1 MFEALVCL
9 KLHSSA
15 IGGTLFNKKNGIK
28 QNFINN
34 TISLHNDRSTVPTT
48 TKEATLPVK
57 TIHPPYGDKLP
68 LISMK
73 SKQIILP
80 GDSITIPTTIVD
92 QVVLAEGWN

>member
-1 MFEALVCL
+1 MPKTTQLSHWRHTFQQ
-9 KLHSSA
+9 
-15 IGGTLFNKKNGIK
+15 KNGIK

-57 TIHPPYGDKLP
+57 TIHPLYSDKLP
-68 LISMK
+68 LISIK